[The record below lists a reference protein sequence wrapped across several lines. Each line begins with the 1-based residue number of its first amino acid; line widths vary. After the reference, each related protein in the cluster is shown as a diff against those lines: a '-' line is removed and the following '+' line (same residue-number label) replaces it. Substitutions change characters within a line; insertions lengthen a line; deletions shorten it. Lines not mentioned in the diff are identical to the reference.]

1 MPECQARSAEPVTT
15 PTSQSLEPRPPHG
28 CGATA
33 FADIENQATGL
44 RRTDR
49 RIIDP
54 ASSAPRYRED
64 LFVIDKNFFSS
75 LEDAMDASDLIS
87 FDVFDTLLRRP
98 FLRPTHLFDCIAPH
112 LGDGDFAYKRGLA
125 EASARQKYKGAIDV
139 TLDQIYEFLEHEP
152 VQELECER
160 RSLAPRE
167 EICALLRTAAAKGKK
182 VIAISDMYWPRSTLA
197 ELLSGNGITVDD
209 LIVSSTDGAAKFD
222 GSAFRLAAMRHGV
235 TFNRI
240 LHFGDNAEADF
251 AVPSRLGMRAV
262 LVGNWTPG
270 GTACELTDALLARLA
285 ANGSHA
291 SSTIGA
297 AIRDLRFQ
305 HGHQDF
311 WRDLGRYHVG
321 PLIYGFA
328 HWLDEMVARKGIEH
342 LIFVARDGWLPFK
355 VFGALNQRCRSTY
368 AYLSRAVLVQ
378 ASLEKLPEV
387 ALRQLVSGV
396 PAPVSDYIGRIGAL
410 RDALLPL
417 ALQAFG
423 ADAMIGKEADR
434 RKLSALFQQ
443 HRDLLAEHGREA
455 LSALRDYLGELG
467 AFGNPDRVAYVD
479 IGWSGTGAAL
489 LTELFPEA
497 RRWQYLFWGTLEGFQ
512 APSVNHSAQFFQFGE
527 PWHHR
532 ALAFECIEVV
542 EFFFTS
548 AEQSAISLRR
558 TPEGVRPVFSD
569 DGEAWPERTAI
580 ANAIEAGVI
589 ECVEHL
595 EAVRARYPALQVDRH
610 TIFAILENIL
620 KTDSLTCVRQLGGIR
635 HQLGLGESKA
645 EVLLPDLSDR
655 YWSTIFRWLRGR
667 GMKVKH
673 RRIYWPY
680 QQERGFVASLTGVRG
695 ALARWAFQFKQRGAA
710 RRLSRRRRR

>member
-1 MPECQARSAEPVTT
+1 M
-15 PTSQSLEPRPPHG
+15 
-28 CGATA
+28 
-33 FADIENQATGL
+33 ENQAVGFG
-44 RRTDR
+44 RMV
-49 RIIDP
+49 
-54 ASSAPRYRED
+54 ASTVDEALSAPGCREA
-64 LFVIDKNFFSS
+64 LFMTDKNFYSS
-75 LEDAMDASDLIS
+75 VEDAMDASELIS

-98 FLRPTHLFDCIAPH
+98 FLRPTHLFDCIARDV
-112 LGDGDFAYKRGLA
+112 GDGDFAYKRCLA
-125 EASARQKYKGAIDV
+125 EASARRKYKGAIDV
-139 TLDQIYEFLEHEP
+139 SLDQIYEFLEHKP
-152 VQELECER
+152 VPELECEGR
-160 RSLAPRE
+160 LLVPRD
-167 EICALLRTAAAKGKK
+167 EICAVLRMARAKGKK
-182 VIAISDMYWPRSTLA
+182 VVAISDMYWPKSALG
-197 ELLSGNGITVDD
+197 ELLIRHGIAVDD

-222 GSAFRLAAMRHGV
+222 GSAFRLAATRHGV
-235 TFNRI
+235 TLNSI

-251 AVPSRLGMRAV
+251 AVPARLGMRAV

-270 GTACELTDALLARLA
+270 GMVCELTDALVARLA
-285 ANGSHA
+285 GNGSHA
-291 SSTIGA
+291 SSTVGA

-305 HGHQDF
+305 YGHQDF

-328 HWLDEMVARKGIEH
+328 HWLNEMVERKSIEH

-355 VFGALNQRCRSTY
+355 VFGALNQQCRSSY

-378 ASLEKLPEV
+378 AALEKLPEV

-396 PAPVSDYIGRIGAL
+396 PAPVSDYVGRIGAL
-410 RDALLPL
+410 REELLPL

-423 ADAMIGKEADR
+423 GDPVIGKEVDR
-434 RKLSALFQQ
+434 RKLSELFRR
-443 HRDLLAEHGREA
+443 HRGLIAEHGREA
-455 LSALRDYLGELG
+455 LSCLRDYLDELG
-467 AFGNPDRVAYVD
+467 AFDSPERLAFVD

-497 RRWQYLFWGTLEGFQ
+497 QRWQYLFWGTLEGFQ
-512 APSVNHSAQFFQFGE
+512 APNVNHSAQFFQFGE

-532 ALAFECIEVV
+532 VLAFECIEVV

-548 AEQSAISLRR
+548 AEQSAISLKR
-558 TPEGVRPVFSD
+558 TSDGVHPVFSGE
-569 DGEAWPERTAI
+569 GEAWPERKAI

-595 EAVRARYPALQVDRH
+595 EAMRVRYPPLRVDRH

-620 KTDSLTCVRQLGGIR
+620 KTDNLTCVRQLGGIR
-635 HQLGLGESKA
+635 HQLGLGESKT

-667 GMKVKH
+667 GMKVKD

-680 QQERGFVASLTGVRG
+680 QQERCFVASLAGVRG
-695 ALARWAFQFKQRGAA
+695 ALARWAFEVKKRGGTK
-710 RRLSRRRRR
+710 RLFGRRRR